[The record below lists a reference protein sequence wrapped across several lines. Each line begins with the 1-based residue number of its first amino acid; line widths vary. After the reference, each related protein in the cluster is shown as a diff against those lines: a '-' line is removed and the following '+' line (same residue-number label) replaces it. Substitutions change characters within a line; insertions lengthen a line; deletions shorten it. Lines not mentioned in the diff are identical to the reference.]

1 MAVAW
6 SRDKVGR
13 ATADVTIRDQVVVT
27 ATLPR
32 FLLNGD
38 RGTMHLDVDNVEGQ
52 AGRLPRRGEERRR
65 QRDRQ
70 CRAADAAAQR
80 QAAQRRVAAA
90 DGARRGRRQRHG
102 ARQRTGRLCART
114 QLRARGQAG
123 DADPRAPHG
132 ADRGARR
139 ERHAV
144 ERPVRRPR
152 AGNRQRVGLGRAVD
166 RARRGGAAGRARP
179 LSVRLHRADHQPR
192 AAAALCQ
199 RPRQRGASRARRRG
213 RPAHPGVDRPA
224 AVAAGLER
232 LVRAVVGGRRR
243 RLARCLCHRLPDP
256 RRANAT
262 SRCPTRPSGWR
273 CSGCATSSATPRT
286 PAATA
291 GAISPMRSMCWR
303 ATARRRSATC
313 AISSTPSST
322 ISRPPS
328 PRRSLPPRSA
338 CSATRSAPSAS
349 TRRRC
354 ARWRR
359 SRRWN
364 TAASTTARSCATA
377 RR

>member
-1 MAVAW
+1 M
-6 SRDKVGR
+6 
-13 ATADVTIRDQVVVT
+13 
-27 ATLPR
+27 
-32 FLLNGD
+32 
-38 RGTMHLDVDNVEGQ
+38 
-52 AGRLPRRGEERRR
+52 PRRRRCKLNAKQRSAVSLPLTAPAVGVGNVTVRVSGPGGFALERSY
-65 QRDRQ
+65 
-70 CRAADAAAQR
+70 ALA
-80 QAAQRRVAAA
+80 V
-90 DGARRGRRQRHG
+90 
-102 ARQRTGRLCART
+102 
-114 QLRARGQAG
+114 QAG

-144 ERPVRRPR
+144 ERPVHRPR
-152 AGNRQRVGLGRAVD
+152 AGHRQRVGLGRAVD
-166 RARRGGAAGRARP
+166 RARRRGAARGARP

-192 AAAALCQ
+192 AAAALRQ
-199 RPRQRGASRARRRG
+199 RPRQRVASRARRR
-213 RPAHPGVDRPA
+213 RRQAHPGVDRPL
-224 AVAAGLER
+224 AVAPGLER
-232 LVRAVVGGRRR
+232 LVRPLVGGRRR
-243 RLARCLCHRLPDP
+243 RLARRLRHRLPDP
-256 RRANAT
+256 RARAQLRGAGHGVPAGDPAAAQL
-262 SRCPTRPSGWR
+262 RRPM
-273 CSGCATSSATPRT
+273 PRT

-313 AISSTPSST
+313 ATSSTPSST

-349 TRRRC
+349 IRRRC

-359 SRRWN
+359 SRRSN